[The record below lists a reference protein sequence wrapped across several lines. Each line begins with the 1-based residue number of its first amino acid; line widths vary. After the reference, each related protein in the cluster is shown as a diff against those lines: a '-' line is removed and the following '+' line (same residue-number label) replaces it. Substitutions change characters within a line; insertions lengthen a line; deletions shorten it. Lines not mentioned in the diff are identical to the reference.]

1 MLCVC
6 DFEFTMPLVWRMF
19 CSLISVPCLHFLILP
34 HFLILFLKISM
45 WADVNENLISFP
57 VLSLHPFNATLDKSW
72 SKVSTHFDLLE
83 IKKLCSADFF
93 TLSSWFH
100 SCRIQG
106 SLFSVP
112 ESPVSVVW
120 YFFCFFPISSL
131 FVYTLSLQ
139 VCQKHAMAA
148 ASFLYV

>member
-1 MLCVC
+1 MLRVC
-6 DFEFTMPLVWRMF
+6 DFEFTTPHVWRMF
-19 CSLISVPCLHFLILP
+19 CSFISVPCLHFLILP
-34 HFLILFLKISM
+34 HFLILFLRISM
-45 WADVNENLISFP
+45 WADVNENLIPFP
-57 VLSLHPFNATLDKSW
+57 VLSY
-72 SKVSTHFDLLE
+72 THSLQRLINRDPKFRRILTFLG
-83 IKKLCSADFF
+83 KKLCSVDFF
-93 TLSSWFH
+93 SLSSWFH

-148 ASFLYV
+148 ASFVYV